1 MSERHSILRPL
12 TLEEKQFFAVE
23 ICNFFNGSNYRE
35 NCELIGIE
43 KAKDKILPF
52 NLGQFLSYLK
62 NHKNINGYKYQY
74 HIGNLIHKF
83 RENAIIYEAG
93 RSAGGSPPF
102 NQCYYSQ
109 LELTNK
115 QRNNL
120 FWLGKILGESF
131 LKEKYKPFIVRIE
144 GHYKNGES
152 GTGSGIIIDSTTILT
167 CRHNLTDL
175 IDYDCYLGETKLEKI
190 KDKYH
195 NTHDIGIIKLK
206 ASLTFQY
213 FPYFGNPYEL
223 DNTLTMGFPPLR
235 GMREAPLISQKGE
248 INAKSKDWQNCDCIT
263 ISSTVRPG
271 NSGGPVISTNGY
283 IVGIV
288 TQYAN
293 SASSV
298 SVDKESFIDNKAVP
312 FYNAISSNSIV
323 EILRELDEN
332 IEINFEDY
340 Q

>member
-1 MSERHSILRPL
+1 M
-12 TLEEKQFFAVE
+12 TLEEKQFFALE
-23 ICNFFNGSNYRE
+23 ICTFFNASNYRK
-35 NCELIGIE
+35 NCELIGIKKE
-43 KAKDKILPF
+43 KDKILPF
-52 NLGQFLSYLK
+52 NLSQFLSYLK
-62 NHKNINGYKYQY
+62 NYKNIDGYRYQY

-93 RSAGGSPPF
+93 RSSGGSPPF

-109 LELTNK
+109 LELTEK

-131 LKEKYKPFIVRIE
+131 LNEKYKPFVVRIE
-144 GHYKNGES
+144 GYYTNGES
-152 GTGSGIIIDSTTILT
+152 GTGSGIIINSNTILT

-175 IDYDCYLGETKLEKI
+175 VEYDCYLGESKLEKLN
-190 KDKYH
+190 DKYH
-195 NTHDIGIIKLK
+195 HTHDIGIIKLESK
-206 ASLTFQY
+206 LSFPY
-213 FPYFGNPYEL
+213 FPYFGAPYEL
-223 DNTLTMGFPPLR
+223 DDTLTMGYPPLR
-235 GMREAPLISQKGE
+235 GMREAALISQKGE

-263 ISSTVRPG
+263 ISSVVRPG

-298 SVDKESFIDNKAVP
+298 SVDKESFIDNNSIP

-323 EILRELDEN
+323 KILEELDKS
-332 IEINFEDY
+332 IEINYENFE
-340 Q
+340 